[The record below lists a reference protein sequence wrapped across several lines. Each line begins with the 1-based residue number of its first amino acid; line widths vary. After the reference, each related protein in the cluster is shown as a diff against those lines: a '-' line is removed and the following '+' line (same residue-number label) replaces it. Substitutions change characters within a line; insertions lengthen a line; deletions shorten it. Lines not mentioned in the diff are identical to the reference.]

1 MNMRSFLPFLQNW
14 GKDLNSFSVVLSER
28 KKTVFKGKKDLYL
41 TLTTCGIK
49 NGKKF
54 EIYKLDSGID
64 NVWGGVFE
72 SILRKLEPLVADSK
86 SYKWKEIKKVILDY
100 YHDRQKAS
108 IREQKRQKAKTIY
121 TPAGDF
127 TLWQVCKFLTYSL
140 DLKYKLLK
148 NKSLFSDLKNKKLK
162 EFDMSF
168 SRQVLQPIFEKNLI
182 SEIINSKLSDDDKA
196 IKIVDIIVDSK
207 IPTGG
212 LFEDVTNPEY
222 EDPAKLLS
230 SEEEREL
237 NGLWQLYE
245 ADEKRIKES
254 GSLSS
259 VEKRLEQSAFWESP
273 QGNRLNSLNR
283 RRVRGGMLT
292 FEEKEI
298 KKRQRAREISES
310 LFNLL
315 SSLGLEYGA
324 ITKGLDH
331 YQVKFEFAT
340 MERWKKEKEFR
351 QMMDKGKLQLE
362 YLREIVEGKW
372 DSDSVNLFGVI
383 VGVSLA
389 VGLGVYSLV
398 SQYKLI
404 LGIGSAIASIT
415 IYVLLHKSMCARRII
430 IRLMRWTLK

>member
-1 MNMRSFLPFLQNW
+1 MRSFLPFLYNW
-14 GKDLNSFSVVLSER
+14 SKDLDSFSVELATRE
-28 KKTVFKGKKDLYL
+28 KKIYKGKKEHYL
-41 TLTTCGIK
+41 TLTTYGIK
-49 NGKKF
+49 GGKKF
-54 EIYKLDSGID
+54 KIYDLDSGID
-64 NVWGGVFE
+64 NIWGGVFDN
-72 SILRKLEPLVADSK
+72 ILRKLQPLLNDPA
-86 SYKWKEIKKVILDY
+86 SYKWKDIKDAVLDY
-100 YHDRQKAS
+100 WHSKQKAS

-140 DLKYKLLK
+140 DLKYKFLK
-148 NKSLFSDLKNKKLK
+148 NKSLFSDLKKKKLK
-162 EFDMSF
+162 EFDVSF

-182 SEIINSKLSDDDKA
+182 SEIINSKSTDDDKA
-196 IKIVDIIVDSK
+196 IEIVNIVVDSK
-207 IPTGG
+207 IPTVG
-212 LFEDVTNPEY
+212 LFEDVVNPEY

-237 NGLWQLYE
+237 NALWQLYE

-254 GSLSS
+254 GSLSD
-259 VEKRLEQSAFWESP
+259 VEKRLEGSAFWESP
-273 QGNRLNSLNR
+273 QGKRLNLLNR
-283 RRVRGGMLT
+283 RRVRGGTLT
-292 FEEKEI
+292 FEAKEI
-298 KKRQRAREISES
+298 KKRKRTKEISED

-315 SSLGLEYGA
+315 SSWGLEYGA
-324 ITKGLDH
+324 ITKGINH

-351 QMMDKGKLQLE
+351 QMMDKGRLQLE
-362 YLREIVEGKW
+362 YLKEIVGGKW

-404 LGIGSAIASIT
+404 LGVGSAIASIA

>member
-1 MNMRSFLPFLQNW
+1 MRSFLPFLENW
-14 GKDLNSFSVVLSER
+14 EKDLDSFSVNLAIRE
-28 KKTVFKGKKDLYL
+28 KEIYKGKKERYL
-41 TLTTCGIK
+41 TLTTYGSK
-49 NGKKF
+49 SGKK
-54 EIYKLDSGID
+54 YKVCDLDSGID
-64 NVWGGVFE
+64 NLWGGVFDD
-72 SILRKLEPLVADSK
+72 ILKKLQPLLNDST
-86 SYKWKEIKKVILDY
+86 SYKWKDIKNVVLDY
-100 YHDRQKAS
+100 WHSKQKAS
-108 IREQKRQKAKTIY
+108 IKEQKRQKVKTIY

-140 DLKYKLLK
+140 ELKYKFLK
-148 NKSLFSDLKNKKLK
+148 NKSLFADLKKRKLK

-182 SEIINSKLSDDDKA
+182 SEIISSKSTDENRA
-196 IKIVDIIVDSK
+196 IEIANIVIDSK
-207 IPTGG
+207 IPTVG
-212 LFEDVTNPEY
+212 LFEDVVNPEY

-237 NGLWQLYE
+237 NALWQLYE

-254 GSLSS
+254 GSLSD
-259 VEKRLEQSAFWESP
+259 VERRLERSAFWESP
-273 QGNRLNSLNR
+273 QGKRLNLLNR
-283 RRVRGGMLT
+283 RRVRGGTLT

-298 KKRQRAREISES
+298 KKRKRTKEISED

-315 SSLGLEYGA
+315 SSWGLEYGA
-324 ITKGLDH
+324 ITKGINY

-351 QMMDKGKLQLE
+351 QMMDKGRLQLE
-362 YLREIVEGKW
+362 YLKEIVEGKW

-404 LGIGSAIASIT
+404 LGVGSAIASIA

-430 IRLMRWTLK
+430 IKLMRWTLK